1 MKPESEFQAPASIS
15 GPSEPPIPWY
25 AAWIGAMRL
34 RTLPLALSGV
44 GMGNLLALQSGSL
57 DRMTA
62 MASLSTAAFLQILSN
77 LANDL
82 GDSEHGADG
91 IHRVGPKRAVSGG
104 AISAADMR
112 FAVRLLMMIS
122 IAAGI
127 SLLYNAQAVVGMGVW
142 VMLAAGLS
150 ATWAA
155 IRYTMGKNP
164 YGYAGWGDGAVW
176 LFFGPIAVLG
186 TSYLHSGRLEMLW
199 ILPALGM
206 GCLST
211 AVLNL
216 NNLRDREGDA
226 RVGKRTQVVRMG
238 QAGGLL
244 YHTVLILVGVGSLW
258 SYAFVSA
265 ETMLLLAWLLPGTL
279 LMASLPQLYRLTNPV
294 AFDPWLGRT
303 ALLTFSFVVL
313 FVLWHWVH

>member
-1 MKPESEFQAPASIS
+1 MKPDSESYAYITDS
-15 GPSEPPIPWY
+15 GTREAQVSRL
-25 AAWIGAMRL
+25 AAWISALRL

-44 GMGNLLALQSGSL
+44 GMGNILALQMDVL
-57 DRMTA
+57 DGITA
-62 MASLSTAAFLQILSN
+62 TASLSTAALLQILSN

-82 GDSEHGADG
+82 GDSEQGADG
-91 IHRVGPKRAVSGG
+91 IHRVGPKRAVAGG
-104 AISAADMR
+104 TISSIHMR
-112 FAVRLLMMIS
+112 GAVWILALLS
-122 IAAGI
+122 IGAGLT
-127 SLLYNAQAVVGMGVW
+127 LLYNARTVVGVGVW
-142 VMLAAGLS
+142 IMLAAGLL

-164 YGYAGWGDGAVW
+164 YGYAGWGDVAVW
-176 LFFGPIAVLG
+176 MFFGPVAVLG
-186 TSYLHSGRLEMLW
+186 TTFLHSGRIEALW
-199 ILPALGM
+199 ILPAVGL

-226 RVGKRTQVVRMG
+226 QVGKRTQVVRMG

-244 YHTVLILVGVGSLW
+244 YHSALLSVGVGSLW
-258 SYAFVSA
+258 GHAFWVGDR
-265 ETMLLLAWLLPGTL
+265 MLLLFWMLPGSL
-279 LMASLPQLYRLTNPV
+279 LFASLIRLYRISNPV

-313 FVLWHWVH
+313 YLLWHWVQ